1 MRIEILLKILLE
13 KFSIDKVLQQKLLT
27 PFLKKLFFILA
38 ICLPTWIVA
47 QEVWG
52 EDSVPMIE
60 IDTMMDADTILV
72 DSAKVILIMDEMANA
87 RVYQDSAVIR
97 MMEDKRVGRIRGE
110 QIVDGFRVQVYASN
124 KQQIA
129 KNEALMLQQRIES
142 VLSVPVYALSEPPF
156 WKVRLGNFKTRED
169 ANAYKEVFLDMFPD
183 MVGSTYVVP
192 DKIILV
198 Q

>member
-1 MRIEILLKILLE
+1 MKKI
-13 KFSIDKVLQQKLLT
+13 
-27 PFLKKLFFILA
+27 FFILA
-38 ICLPTWIVA
+38 ICLPTWIVG

-60 IDTMMDADTILV
+60 IDTIMDADTILV

-87 RVYQDSAVIR
+87 RVYQDSAIIR

-129 KNEALMLQQRIES
+129 KNEALMLQQRIEAA
-142 VLSVPVYALSEPPF
+142 LSVPVYALSEPPF